1 MTTARTLTW
10 TFDGTPEEI
19 LRRCGRPEVA
29 QARAQAD
36 RNLEAEVVELE
47 TDTPDGAVLV
57 VAMTGRIPT
66 SWIPSKV
73 TSSMRS
79 AMSGTPGIHRRE
91 AWYLDEDGAAYADV
105 AFDLQGVPATTLAV
119 SARLAPTGPTGSTG
133 STGSTLTYQLDLDV
147 EIPFFG
153 TMIEKAVLDQI
164 ARAFDKEA
172 HVIRAS

>member
-10 TFDGTPEEI
+10 TFDDTPEAI

-29 QARAQAD
+29 QARARAD
-36 RNLEAEVVELE
+36 RNLEAEVVELA

-105 AFDLQGVPATTLAV
+105 DFDLQGVPATTLSG
-119 SARLAPTGPTGSTG
+119 SARLAPTGS
-133 STGSTLTYQLDLDV
+133 GSTLTYQLDLDV

-153 TMIEKAVLDQI
+153 SMIEKAVLDQV

-172 HVIRAS
+172 HVIRSS

>member
-10 TFDGTPEEI
+10 TFDDTPEAI

-105 AFDLQGVPATTLAV
+105 AFDLQGVPATTLAG
-119 SARLAPTGPTGSTG
+119 SARLAPTGS
-133 STGSTLTYQLDLDV
+133 GSTLTYQLDLDV

-153 TMIEKAVLDQI
+153 SMIEKAVLDQV

-172 HVIRAS
+172 HVIRSS

>member
-10 TFDGTPEEI
+10 TFDDTPEAI

-29 QARAQAD
+29 QARARAD
-36 RNLEAEVVELE
+36 RNLEAEVVELA

-105 AFDLQGVPATTLAV
+105 DFDLQGVPATTLTG
-119 SARLAPTGPTGSTG
+119 SARLAPTGTTGS
-133 STGSTLTYQLDLDV
+133 GSTLTYQLDLDV

-153 TMIEKAVLDQI
+153 SMIEKAVLDQV

-172 HVIRAS
+172 HVIRSS